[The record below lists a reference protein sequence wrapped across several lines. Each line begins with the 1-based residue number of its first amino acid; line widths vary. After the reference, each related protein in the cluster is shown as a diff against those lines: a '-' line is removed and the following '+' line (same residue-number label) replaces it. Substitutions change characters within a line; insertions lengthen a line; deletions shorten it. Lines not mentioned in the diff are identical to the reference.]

1 MTEAVS
7 NVTWQNNT
15 VSSELAECRVIWEPR
30 SRTPC
35 PGLMG
40 EWSGISLEMCP
51 VSWDMKEKRDWSGRF
66 WEEETLLGE
75 KPRQQRTRYFWGT
88 ETCLARLGNRCWWS
102 GARSARRRWGGQGRQ
117 VSEPATGRS
126 GPQKG
131 FKQGGDV
138 IRDVLGEDRVGSVVK
153 KTLGGK
159 RLEVAGSCWRL
170 LEQHRGGGM
179 ETWPSLV
186 NLRIVIQRTI
196 TPEVFSSA
204 NDKSSHKYTH
214 ICQRLL
220 ISAPRYTNQWKWVL
234 LWFPSQETCQQLF
247 LWRRKKHHMAF
258 LANI

>member
-30 SRTPC
+30 SRTSC

-117 VSEPATGRS
+117 VSEPATGR
-126 GPQKG
+126 GRRALDGRRK
-131 FKQGGDV
+131 
-138 IRDVLGEDRVGSVVK
+138 VLNKAVMWSEMFWG
-153 KTLGGK
+153 
-159 RLEVAGSCWRL
+159 
-170 LEQHRGGGM
+170 
-179 ETWPSLV
+179 
-186 NLRIVIQRTI
+186 RIALAT
-196 TPEVFSSA
+196 
-204 NDKSSHKYTH
+204 
-214 ICQRLL
+214 
-220 ISAPRYTNQWKWVL
+220 
-234 LWFPSQETCQQLF
+234 
-247 LWRRKKHHMAF
+247 LWRRHWEEKGWR
-258 LANI
+258 